1 MNMTLGDL
9 CEFKTNF
16 PEADFWLIRKGNEQ
30 VVGKPT
36 KEFDSERI
44 GVKVIQRDVFDPM
57 YVYYVFMSL
66 QQGGKFIPLAHG
78 TLRLKNISIRDI
90 KSITIG

>member
-1 MNMTLGDL
+1 MTLGDI

-16 PEADFWLIRKGNEQ
+16 PEADFWLIRKGNEK

-57 YVYYVFMSL
+57 YVYYMFMGL

-78 TLRLKNISIRDI
+78 SLRLKNISIRDI
-90 KSITIG
+90 KNITIG